1 MQEALPLVQ
10 QFHNSHNRL
19 VDWMMGAEAQLQ
31 CADPREEDIQRLEQD
46 IQGIYEQM
54 ILPSFD
60 VLVLGLC
67 SDVFYFLLSLIET

>member
-46 IQGIYEQM
+46 IQGINSQYM
-54 ILPSFD
+54 YSRLFAFLA
-60 VLVLGLC
+60 LVHL
-67 SDVFYFLLSLIET
+67 